1 MVGFDDWIGDQ
12 EVRYELRATVN
23 GEVAANIS
31 DYDPEVLFSQVGNME
46 KEVAQLLND
55 QYTDMV
61 TDQVDVLA
69 DIERGK

>member
-12 EVRYELRATVN
+12 EVRYELRAKVN

-31 DYDPEVLFSQVGNME
+31 DYDPEVLFSQVTNME

-61 TDQVDVLA
+61 TDQVEVRA

>member
-1 MVGFDDWIGDQ
+1 MVGFDDWAPDQ
-12 EVRYELRATVN
+12 DIRWELRVKVN
-23 GEVAANIS
+23 GEVAANMS
-31 DYDPEVLFSQVGNME
+31 DYDPEVLFSQVPNME

-61 TDQVDVLA
+61 TDQTELMS